1 MEQDSKLSQFISPRQ
16 NAQQF
21 LDQSETQKVN
31 ESQQKMISKSRIQKF
46 RTEDF
51 SLRRKLQNQS
61 FFGKM
66 KVICKGMQQYIYIL
80 LEDPNSSLIA
90 YCLQFLLLT
99 SILLSCIAIIVDSL
113 MENNSNSQY
122 DDISFYLEY
131 YLFIFFGLEY
141 ILRMFSSTAFDSKL
155 MGFILSPLNLIDLLA
170 IMPFLFNLI
179 FEGASLSGLRVIR
192 IIRFMRVFRLFK
204 LSRFMKDMLMIV
216 DTVKHSAKD
225 IIILI
230 TMFLFLVLFFSIVMY
245 YLEYDENN
253 IIEDEQKIN
262 SISEAVWWC
271 IATMTTVGYG
281 DKVPLSVPGKFVA
294 CIAAFLGITSIS
306 LPVAVMGMNLTQTL
320 KEHEENI
327 EIQKLKD
334 QFVMENDTELINN
347 KREQTQL
354 NLKEL
359 KFMERRLEQL
369 LENNQKVMDYVE
381 QSQKLFDEVTQDL
394 MSLYSALTEQ
404 LDLHIETKMK
414 NLKARHRIMKM
425 EKNLNQK
432 KSIELSQ
439 IVSAF
444 KEKQKLISQGSIL
457 MCEESQADVFSIA
470 SRQSKQY
477 TARKSQKLRS
487 KNTRGSYLCVI
498 NNSNHNPFKTQTDY
512 NDPDPHQNS
521 IIYAQVSSRNSALN
535 QDMLIGGNAEF
546 KFNLEESSGNIDEE
560 DDNDNGYLKHLRLQI
575 EKQYQKQQYM
585 NCFDQQFFEYQ
596 STDSKAI
603 DQRYSQFNDIKYIK
617 KSNEFI
623 QETNTTNQEQC
634 VYISNNYYYATQG
647 SFIYKVAYACNAF
660 EFINGLKWH
669 NFKGFGI
676 DENLYLKI
684 KTYSLI
690 YDKCVNNDELI
701 KYFHKILQ
709 LVWIDTSI
717 EKLQAARLL
726 YNWINKNEQKQLT
739 DKQICDL
746 YSNLLSKI
754 KSLKNKQTFKQR
766 VHIMKIDFVI
776 FQLYEY
782 QHFPDFKKNCN
793 VCKACQQHKSKYFCG
808 GCFIFTGKRWSLCL
822 DGCFSKFHQDPS
834 KYLIRKRMKYIK

>member
-1 MEQDSKLSQFISPRQ
+1 MDQDSKLSQFISPRQ
-16 NAQQF
+16 NALQIQ
-21 LDQSETQKVN
+21 DQDETQKVN
-31 ESQQKMISKSRIQKF
+31 ESQQKMIFKSKIQKF

-51 SLRRKLQNQS
+51 SLRKKLQNQS
-61 FFGKM
+61 LFGKM
-66 KVICKGMQQYIYIL
+66 KVLCKGMQQYIYIL

-99 SILLSCIAIIVDSL
+99 SILLSCVAIIVDSL
-113 MENNSNSQY
+113 MENKSNSQY

-141 ILRMFSSTAFDSKL
+141 LLRMFSSTAFDSKL
-155 MGFILSPLNLIDLLA
+155 VKFIFSPLNLIDLLA

-204 LSRFMKDMLMIV
+204 LSRFMKDMLMIA

-230 TMFLFLVLFFSIVMY
+230 TMFFFLVLFFSIVMY
-245 YLEYDENN
+245 YLEYDDNQ
-253 IIEDEQKIN
+253 IIEDEQKIH
-262 SISEAVWWC
+262 SITEAVWWC

-281 DKVPLSVPGKFVA
+281 DKVPLSVPGKFIA

-334 QFVMENDTELINN
+334 QFVMENDTEFINN

-354 NLKEL
+354 NIKEL

-381 QSQKLFDEVTQDL
+381 QSQQLFDEVTQDL

-487 KNTRGSYLCVI
+487 KNNRGSYMCVI

-521 IIYAQVSSRNSALN
+521 IIYAQVSSRNSAFN
-535 QDMLIGGNAEF
+535 QDMLQNIGGNAEF
-546 KFNLEESSGNIDEE
+546 KFNLEESSGNIDED
-560 DDNDNGYLKHLRLQI
+560 DDNGVDLSSK
-575 EKQYQKQQYM
+575 M
-585 NCFDQQFFEYQ
+585 Q
-596 STDSKAI
+596 S
-603 DQRYSQFNDIKYIK
+603 
-617 KSNEFI
+617 
-623 QETNTTNQEQC
+623 
-634 VYISNNYYYATQG
+634 ISNIQD
-647 SFIYKVAYACNAF
+647 
-660 EFINGLKWH
+660 
-669 NFKGFGI
+669 FK
-676 DENLYLKI
+676 
-684 KTYSLI
+684 
-690 YDKCVNNDELI
+690 
-701 KYFHKILQ
+701 
-709 LVWIDTSI
+709 
-717 EKLQAARLL
+717 
-726 YNWINKNEQKQLT
+726 
-739 DKQICDL
+739 
-746 YSNLLSKI
+746 
-754 KSLKNKQTFKQR
+754 LKNS
-766 VHIMKIDFVI
+766 I
-776 FQLYEY
+776 
-782 QHFPDFKKNCN
+782 KNN
-793 VCKACQQHKSKYFCG
+793 N
-808 GCFIFTGKRWSLCL
+808 L
-822 DGCFSKFHQDPS
+822 
-834 KYLIRKRMKYIK
+834 

>member
-1 MEQDSKLSQFISPRQ
+1 MEQDSKLSQFISPKQ
-16 NAQQF
+16 AAQQI
-21 LDQSETQKVN
+21 LDLSETQKVN
-31 ESQQKMISKSRIQKF
+31 ESQQKMIQKSRIQKF

-66 KVICKGMQQYIYIL
+66 KVICKGIQQYIYIL
-80 LEDPNSSLIA
+80 LEDPNSSLMA

-99 SILLSCIAIIVDSL
+99 SILLSCTAIIVDSL
-113 MENNSNSQY
+113 MENKSNAEY
-122 DDISFYLEY
+122 DEISFYLEY
-131 YLFIFFGLEY
+131 YLFLFFGLEY
-141 ILRMFSSTAFDSKL
+141 LLRMLSSTAFDQKL
-155 MGFILSPLNLIDLLA
+155 MKFVLSPLNLIDLLA

-179 FEGASLSGLRVIR
+179 FEGTSLSGLRVIR
-192 IIRFMRVFRLFK
+192 IVRFMRVFRLFK

-230 TMFLFLVLFFSIVMY
+230 TMFFFLVLFFSIIMY
-245 YLEYDENN
+245 YLEYDENE
-253 IIEDEQKIN
+253 IVEDEQKIH
-262 SISEAVWWC
+262 SITEAIWWC

-281 DKVPLSVPGKFVA
+281 DKVPLSVFGKFIA

-320 KEHEENI
+320 KDHEENI

-334 QFVMENDTELINN
+334 QFVMENDTQLVDN
-347 KREQTQL
+347 KNKQEQIQL

-381 QSQKLFDEVTQDL
+381 QSQQLFDEVTQDL

-439 IVSAF
+439 IVQAF

-457 MCEESQADVFSIA
+457 VCEESQADVFSIA

-487 KNTRGSYLCVI
+487 KNTRGSYMCVI

-521 IIYAQVSSRNSALN
+521 IIYAQVSSRNSGFN
-535 QDMLIGGNAEF
+535 QDMLQNIGGNAEF
-546 KFNLEESSGNIDEE
+546 KFNLEESSGNIDED
-560 DDNDNGYLKHLRLQI
+560 DDNGLDLSSK
-575 EKQYQKQQYM
+575 M
-585 NCFDQQFFEYQ
+585 Q
-596 STDSKAI
+596 S
-603 DQRYSQFNDIKYIK
+603 
-617 KSNEFI
+617 
-623 QETNTTNQEQC
+623 
-634 VYISNNYYYATQG
+634 ISNIQD
-647 SFIYKVAYACNAF
+647 
-660 EFINGLKWH
+660 
-669 NFKGFGI
+669 FK
-676 DENLYLKI
+676 
-684 KTYSLI
+684 
-690 YDKCVNNDELI
+690 
-701 KYFHKILQ
+701 
-709 LVWIDTSI
+709 
-717 EKLQAARLL
+717 
-726 YNWINKNEQKQLT
+726 
-739 DKQICDL
+739 
-746 YSNLLSKI
+746 
-754 KSLKNKQTFKQR
+754 LKNS
-766 VHIMKIDFVI
+766 I
-776 FQLYEY
+776 
-782 QHFPDFKKNCN
+782 KNN
-793 VCKACQQHKSKYFCG
+793 N
-808 GCFIFTGKRWSLCL
+808 I
-822 DGCFSKFHQDPS
+822 
-834 KYLIRKRMKYIK
+834 

>member
-1 MEQDSKLSQFISPRQ
+1 MEQDSKQSQLISPIQ
-16 NAQQF
+16 KAQQI
-21 LDQSETQKVN
+21 LDQSETQKAN

-51 SLRRKLQNQS
+51 SLRKKLQNQS
-61 FFGKM
+61 FYGKM

-80 LEDPNSSLIA
+80 LEDPNSSLVA

-113 MENNSNSQY
+113 MDNNSNSQY
-122 DDISFYLEY
+122 DEISFYLEY

-141 ILRMFSSTAFDSKL
+141 ILRMFSSTAFDQKL

-230 TMFLFLVLFFSIVMY
+230 TMFFFMVLFFSIVVY
-245 YLEYDENN
+245 YLEYDERQ
-253 IIEDEQKIN
+253 IVEDEQKIH
-262 SISEAVWWC
+262 SISEAIWWC

-281 DKVPLSVPGKFVA
+281 DKLPLSIPGKMMA
-294 CIAAFLGITSIS
+294 CIAAFFGITSIS

-334 QFVMENDTELINN
+334 QFVMENDTELIN

-381 QSQKLFDEVTQDL
+381 QSQQLFDEVTQDL

-444 KEKQKLISQGSIL
+444 KEKQRLISQGSIL
-457 MCEESQADVFSIA
+457 VCEESQADVFSIA
-470 SRQSKQY
+470 SKHSRQSKQY
-477 TARKSQKLRS
+477 TTTRKNQKLRS
-487 KNTRGSYLCVI
+487 KNSRGSYLCVI
-498 NNSNHNPFKTQTDY
+498 NNSNLNPFKTQTDF
-512 NDPDPHQNS
+512 NDPDSHQNS
-521 IIYAQVSSRNSALN
+521 IIYAQISSKNSVLN
-535 QDMLIGGNAEF
+535 QDALGGNAEF

-560 DDNDNGYLKHLRLQI
+560 DDNDNR
-575 EKQYQKQQYM
+575 
-585 NCFDQQFFEYQ
+585 FDLSSKMQ
-596 STDSKAI
+596 S
-603 DQRYSQFNDIKYIK
+603 
-617 KSNEFI
+617 
-623 QETNTTNQEQC
+623 
-634 VYISNNYYYATQG
+634 ISNIQD
-647 SFIYKVAYACNAF
+647 
-660 EFINGLKWH
+660 
-669 NFKGFGI
+669 FK
-676 DENLYLKI
+676 
-684 KTYSLI
+684 
-690 YDKCVNNDELI
+690 
-701 KYFHKILQ
+701 
-709 LVWIDTSI
+709 
-717 EKLQAARLL
+717 
-726 YNWINKNEQKQLT
+726 
-739 DKQICDL
+739 
-746 YSNLLSKI
+746 
-754 KSLKNKQTFKQR
+754 LKNS
-766 VHIMKIDFVI
+766 I
-776 FQLYEY
+776 
-782 QHFPDFKKNCN
+782 KNN
-793 VCKACQQHKSKYFCG
+793 N
-808 GCFIFTGKRWSLCL
+808 IL
-822 DGCFSKFHQDPS
+822 
-834 KYLIRKRMKYIK
+834 